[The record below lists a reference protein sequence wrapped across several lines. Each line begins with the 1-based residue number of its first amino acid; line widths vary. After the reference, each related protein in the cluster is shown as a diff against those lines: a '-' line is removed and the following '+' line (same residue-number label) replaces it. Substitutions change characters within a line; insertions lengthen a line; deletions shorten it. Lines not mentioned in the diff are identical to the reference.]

1 MDSHE
6 DELFLSLLTV
16 ALVKRND
23 RRNKRKQWCKEWMLR
38 RNKFTHINFLDELR
52 LEPSD
57 FHNFLRM
64 SESVYGEL
72 LSLISPMIRT
82 FQKHF

>member
-16 ALVKRND
+16 ALVKRKD

-38 RNKFTHINFLDELR
+38 RNKFTHIKLLDE
-52 LEPSD
+52 
-57 FHNFLRM
+57 
-64 SESVYGEL
+64 
-72 LSLISPMIRT
+72 
-82 FQKHF
+82 